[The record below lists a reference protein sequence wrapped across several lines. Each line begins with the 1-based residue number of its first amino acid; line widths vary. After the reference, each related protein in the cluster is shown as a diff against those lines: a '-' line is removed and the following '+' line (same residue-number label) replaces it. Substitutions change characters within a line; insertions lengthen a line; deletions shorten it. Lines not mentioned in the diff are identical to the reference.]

1 MKKSRKGKP
10 VVNCPKC
17 HAEITDDSRF
27 CSRCGASLKGEAGPA
42 GETRT
47 IPGPP
52 AGLERG
58 HRVAGKYKILEEI
71 GRGGMG
77 VVYKAEDT
85 RLDRTVALKFLPQ
98 ELTRDEEARA
108 RFIQEAKAAAALEH
122 PNICTV
128 YEVDE
133 AEGRIFISMA
143 FIQGQSLKDKLRGGP
158 LDIEEAKAIA
168 LQVAEGLREAH
179 EKGIVHRDIKPA
191 NIMVTDKGQAKIMD
205 FGLAKLS
212 WGADLTKP
220 AMILGTAAYMS
231 PEQAKGE
238 PVDRRTD
245 IWSFGA
251 TLYEMLTGERPFRK
265 GQERALIYAVLNE
278 DPEPM
283 REARPEIPRALERIV
298 LKALEK
304 DPAKRYPNNDEMLE
318 DLEKADRSSAPA
330 APKSRKS
337 LIVLP
342 FENISPDPDQDY
354 FCDGMT
360 EEIISDLSNLKALR
374 VISRTSAMMLKG
386 TKKSIMTIGRE
397 LDVQYVLE
405 GSVRRAG
412 KNLRIAAQLI
422 DAGTDAHLWAR
433 KFSGTLD
440 DVFDIQEKVSQAIVN
455 ALELKLSF
463 EEKKKI
469 AERPIDNAVAY
480 DFYLRAYGEIIQ
492 FSKDPLDRAIGLLH
506 QAIEITGENAVI
518 FAGIAFTHFQ
528 YANLGIEQDKNFR
541 KTEEFIAKALGLDPD
556 LAEAH
561 FVRGCM
567 EMSFRGNTREAIVH
581 FQRANSLR
589 PNDPKIMT
597 WLSFVYDLVGKMD
610 DAVSLLERSIEIDP
624 MNPVN
629 LAMRGINHL
638 FEGRFDLALNPAL
651 KMLAVP
657 GSHLWTFWASLI
669 LLYNGR
675 PDEAR
680 DFIDER
686 VKDPGQDM
694 LGKLCLILK
703 HAVEDDKERMAS
715 LLTPDFV
722 EIARKDCQY
731 SWHLASFYSYLG
743 DIDESLGWLEN
754 AVDRGFV
761 NYPFLSEHDRLLASV
776 RGEPR
781 FKTLMERVRRE
792 WESFEV

>member
-1 MKKSRKGKP
+1 M
-10 VVNCPKC
+10 NCPKC

-265 GQERALIYAVLNE
+265 GQERALIYAVLN
-278 DPEPM
+278 
-283 REARPEIPRALERIV
+283 L
-298 LKALEK
+298 
-304 DPAKRYPNNDEMLE
+304 
-318 DLEKADRSSAPA
+318 
-330 APKSRKS
+330 S
-337 LIVLP
+337 LIH
-342 FENISPDPDQDY
+342 I
-354 FCDGMT
+354 
-360 EEIISDLSNLKALR
+360 
-374 VISRTSAMMLKG
+374 
-386 TKKSIMTIGRE
+386 
-397 LDVQYVLE
+397 
-405 GSVRRAG
+405 
-412 KNLRIAAQLI
+412 
-422 DAGTDAHLWAR
+422 
-433 KFSGTLD
+433 
-440 DVFDIQEKVSQAIVN
+440 
-455 ALELKLSF
+455 
-463 EEKKKI
+463 
-469 AERPIDNAVAY
+469 
-480 DFYLRAYGEIIQ
+480 
-492 FSKDPLDRAIGLLH
+492 
-506 QAIEITGENAVI
+506 
-518 FAGIAFTHFQ
+518 
-528 YANLGIEQDKNFR
+528 
-541 KTEEFIAKALGLDPD
+541 
-556 LAEAH
+556 
-561 FVRGCM
+561 
-567 EMSFRGNTREAIVH
+567 
-581 FQRANSLR
+581 
-589 PNDPKIMT
+589 
-597 WLSFVYDLVGKMD
+597 
-610 DAVSLLERSIEIDP
+610 
-624 MNPVN
+624 
-629 LAMRGINHL
+629 
-638 FEGRFDLALNPAL
+638 
-651 KMLAVP
+651 
-657 GSHLWTFWASLI
+657 
-669 LLYNGR
+669 
-675 PDEAR
+675 
-680 DFIDER
+680 
-686 VKDPGQDM
+686 
-694 LGKLCLILK
+694 
-703 HAVEDDKERMAS
+703 
-715 LLTPDFV
+715 
-722 EIARKDCQY
+722 
-731 SWHLASFYSYLG
+731 
-743 DIDESLGWLEN
+743 
-754 AVDRGFV
+754 
-761 NYPFLSEHDRLLASV
+761 
-776 RGEPR
+776 
-781 FKTLMERVRRE
+781 
-792 WESFEV
+792 